1 MAEEDSAPAPRRGGR
16 TAGSA
21 AGTRSAPTT
30 RRKRIGGAE
39 LVETLNEMVTQLIKE
54 NRSLKRQLARLTAGG
69 MDAAN
74 GATDRTLRA
83 LQRKVQRAVSAPPAT
98 RRRRTA
104 SSATAPR
111 PRATRGSS
119 AEGRSAPQ

>member
-1 MAEEDSAPAPRRGGR
+1 MAEEDSAPAPRRSGRPGGN
-16 TAGSA
+16 AS
-21 AGTRSAPTT
+21 GTRSAPTS

-69 MDAAN
+69 METAN

-83 LQRKVQRAVSAPPAT
+83 LQRKVQRAVAPTPGTRRRRSSSTTTTPRAT
-98 RRRRTA
+98 RRR
-104 SSATAPR
+104 
-111 PRATRGSS
+111 S
-119 AEGRSAPQ
+119 AEGGSASQ